1 MPVVTFA
8 CPKCGKVL
16 KSPTPIPAGKK
27 IKCPTCA
34 AVFLMPEQDEDE
46 MAAAVSDKPRRPS
59 SAAPVRKDEDDD
71 DDLPPRRARQA
82 ADDDDED
89 EPRPRRR
96 SRAEEEDDDDDRP
109 RRKKAKTKSRR
120 RAGGMGLLIGVA
132 AVVLLLVLGGGGTT
146 VYFVWFHGVNRGSGN
161 EDPLAFVPPGSEIL
175 VGTDYAT
182 LLSDPALGPQL
193 EKSLREQGKSGDL
206 FDNVKK
212 ETGLE
217 FKDLFAQTVVAS
229 DLDSLNTAG
238 MMAGGMRGGPVAP
251 PPPGAG
257 AGRNAITMI
266 VRSSRPFDQKK
277 VVGSCKDP
285 HHRTAHG
292 KSYYEVNEGEFRT
305 LFMPS
310 NRTLIMSTLS
320 AAELDALFASNG
332 TTPSV
337 SADAAALV
345 REVDKTTF
353 WVALPFEGKTRTR
366 LDDLLRNAPLPG
378 DMQSLGEQI
387 GRGKGAAIWGSLE
400 GDSVKLGVNLACAD
414 AGGAA
419 QLAQAAEKSWNG
431 NKLQLMMAPAGLTM
445 AGMPKTGKVLGELI
459 GSVKFTSDGTMAK
472 VSASTSRASLTAAV
486 SEAQARQNMQNPG
499 GGFGRGGL
507 PPNPGPGGGRPGRG
521 PGKR

>member
-34 AVFLMPEQDEDE
+34 AVFLMPEQAEDE
-46 MAAAVSDKPRRPS
+46 MAAAVSDKPRRPGS
-59 SAAPVRKDEDDD
+59 VAPVPNDEDDD
-71 DDLPPRRARQA
+71 EPRRRPRRA
-82 ADDDDED
+82 ADDEDED

-96 SRAEEEDDDDDRP
+96 SRADEEDDYEDDRP
-109 RRKKAKTKSRR
+109 RRKKAKAKGRR

-161 EDPLAFVPPGSEIL
+161 EDPLAFVPPGTEIL

-182 LLSDPALGPQL
+182 LLSDPALGPQF
-193 EKSLREQGKSGDL
+193 EKAIREQGKSGDF

-212 ETGLE
+212 GTGLE
-217 FKDLFAQTVVAS
+217 FKDLLAQTVVAS
-229 DLDSLNTAG
+229 NLDSLNNAG
-238 MMAGGMRGGPVAP
+238 MMAGGMRGGPVAAP
-251 PPPGAG
+251 PAAAP
-257 AGRNAITMI
+257 GRNAITMI

-277 VVGSCKDP
+277 VVSSCKDP
-285 HHRTAHG
+285 HHKTAHG

-310 NRTLIMSTLS
+310 NRTLIMSSLS
-320 AAELDALFASNG
+320 AAELDPLFASNG
-332 TTPSV
+332 TTPAA

-345 REVDKTTF
+345 RGVDKTTI
-353 WVALPFEGKTRTR
+353 WAVLPFEGKTRTK
-366 LDDLLRNAPLPG
+366 LDDGLRNDPAPPEWQALVNPVAK
-378 DMQSLGEQI
+378 
-387 GRGKGAAIWGSLE
+387 GKGVAIWGTLQGE
-400 GDSVKLGVNLACAD
+400 QVGIGVNVACAD
-414 AGGAA
+414 AAA
-419 QLAQAAEKSWNG
+419 AGQVAQAAEQTWNEQ
-431 NKLQLMMAPAGLTM
+431 KLKLT
-445 AGMPKTGKVLGELI
+445 ALTLPLALVAPKTAKLLSELT
-459 GSVKFTSDGTMAK
+459 GSLKFGVDGTVAK
-472 VSASTSRASLTAAV
+472 ASANVSRATVTAAV
-486 SEAQARQNMQNPG
+486 SEIQTLQNGQNLG

-507 PPNPGPGGGRPGRG
+507 PPNQGPGGGRPGRG